1 MSGEKNK
8 YKHKCKHNELA
19 PSELSRGRAN
29 ISTALGKATTK
40 GKQGDVG
47 VVGDVGDVGGEGANR
62 KY

>member
-1 MSGEKNK
+1 MFTRRR
-8 YKHKCKHNELA
+8 

-47 VVGDVGDVGGEGANR
+47 VVGDVGGEGANR

>member
-1 MSGEKNK
+1 MFTRRR
-8 YKHKCKHNELA
+8 
-19 PSELSRGRAN
+19 PSELSRGWAN